1 MQGDLARLS
10 SDNVHVIAVFSPH
23 FVKSNL
29 GQPDLV
35 IRAIRPVVNAASSHV
50 PLPRCNA
57 LFAAPAAKCA

>member
-23 FVKSNL
+23 FVMSNL

-35 IRAIRPVVNAASSHV
+35 IRATGLS
-50 PLPRCNA
+50 
-57 LFAAPAAKCA
+57 